1 MILKRTLAVL
11 ALVALGAGLGYLY
24 AQDRGGPGK
33 LSAEDRLDIQ
43 ELYWRYAQGHDFR
56 DAELVAS
63 AFAEDGVFRS
73 SPDRAVTGRA
83 AIAESLGRGFAG
95 RGPDSGRR
103 HWQNAWR
110 ITPTAEGARGRVYW
124 VALEVGTGD
133 PIPNLPVDRAP
144 RSALPQHG
152 LLRGRIREDGRGLAL
167 QEPRAELG
175 RAALAV

>member
-1 MILKRTLAVL
+1 MFLRRALAVV
-11 ALVALGAGLGYLY
+11 ALVALGAGIGYLY

-33 LSAEDRLDIQ
+33 LTAEDRLDIQ

-63 AFAEDGVFRS
+63 AFAKDGVFRS
-73 SPDRAVTGRA
+73 SRGRAVEGRA

-110 ITPTAEGARGRVYW
+110 ITPTEGGARGRVYW

-133 PIPNLPVDRAP
+133 PVPNLPVDGHRGP
-144 RSALPQHG
+144 RFRSTG
-152 LLRGRIREDGRGLAL
+152 YYEDVYVKTGEGWRFKSRTLNWD
-167 QEPRAELG
+167 EPR
-175 RAALAV
+175 